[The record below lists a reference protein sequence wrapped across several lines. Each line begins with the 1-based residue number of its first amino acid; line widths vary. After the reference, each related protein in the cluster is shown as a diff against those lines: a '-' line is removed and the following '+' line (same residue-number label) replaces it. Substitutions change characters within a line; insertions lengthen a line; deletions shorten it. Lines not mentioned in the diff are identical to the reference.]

1 MAAARPAGPPPTTAT
16 SKATT
21 SKAADASF
29 IPSHLTLSAAF
40 SSRHFQ
46 AMEGFKCFDRF
57 ARRNAASGP
66 MARICKSWRF
76 LIALRSHESGY
87 GSGFFAS
94 DAGDPRCRI
103 LRAYLHGA
111 RSGLGLNRHARGRAR
126 ALGRDVCLARGG
138 ARRRCDRWSDRA
150 AARRRARAAELVGRG
165 ARSGC
170 RFRHLRLCAGL
181 CDHCQWPIAAGGGAA
196 ARHRHRRV
204 GRALFRRPPHEDRG
218 QPFSRLS
225 GPVECRRVLPVSA
238 SSGAGTWQPRDRHP
252 YRADVCAPTFRSSG
266 PREAPALAHPDAGL
280 ALGSTCDLRAVEG
293 FRRRRARHDSVVR
306 DRPLCRGWRCREP
319 AREVAQ
325 GMIALLTSAEAW
337 AALLTL
343 TALEIVLGIDNVIFL
358 SVIVSRIPQ
367 PQARRARQIGLA
379 LALLFRILLLSLL
392 VWLIGLT
399 QAVLTVKGM
408 AFSWRD
414 IILIGGGLFLIAKAT
429 HEIHAEV
436 EAGDEEGQPTSG
448 AGAFLW
454 VIAQIIVIDMV
465 FSLDS
470 IITAIG
476 MARGLTIMIAAVVIA
491 CLIMYVSSGPI
502 AKFVS
507 EHPTTKMLAL
517 AFLVLIGVALVA
529 DGFQFHIPRGYIYFA
544 ITFSAAVEFFNVLA
558 KRNRKKA
565 PN

>member
-1 MAAARPAGPPPTTAT
+1 
-16 SKATT
+16 
-21 SKAADASF
+21 
-29 IPSHLTLSAAF
+29 
-40 SSRHFQ
+40 
-46 AMEGFKCFDRF
+46 
-57 ARRNAASGP
+57 
-66 MARICKSWRF
+66 
-76 LIALRSHESGY
+76 
-87 GSGFFAS
+87 
-94 DAGDPRCRI
+94 
-103 LRAYLHGA
+103 
-111 RSGLGLNRHARGRAR
+111 
-126 ALGRDVCLARGG
+126 
-138 ARRRCDRWSDRA
+138 
-150 AARRRARAAELVGRG
+150 
-165 ARSGC
+165 
-170 RFRHLRLCAGL
+170 
-181 CDHCQWPIAAGGGAA
+181 
-196 ARHRHRRV
+196 
-204 GRALFRRPPHEDRG
+204 
-218 QPFSRLS
+218 
-225 GPVECRRVLPVSA
+225 
-238 SSGAGTWQPRDRHP
+238 
-252 YRADVCAPTFRSSG
+252 
-266 PREAPALAHPDAGL
+266 
-280 ALGSTCDLRAVEG
+280 
-293 FRRRRARHDSVVR
+293 
-306 DRPLCRGWRCREP
+306 
-319 AREVAQ
+319 
-325 GMIALLTSAEAW
+325 MIALLTSAEAW

-379 LALLFRILLLSLL
+379 LALVFRILLLSLL

-399 QAVLTVKGM
+399 QAVVSVRGM

-436 EAGDEEGQPTSG
+436 EARDEEGGEPTSG

-476 MARGLTIMIAAVVIA
+476 MAQDLMIMIAAVVIA